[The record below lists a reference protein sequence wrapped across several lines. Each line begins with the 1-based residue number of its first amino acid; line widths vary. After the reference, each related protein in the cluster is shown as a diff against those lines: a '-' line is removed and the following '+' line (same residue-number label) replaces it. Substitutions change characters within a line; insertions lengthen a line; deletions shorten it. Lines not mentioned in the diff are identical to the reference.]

1 MTWVFSND
9 SGKQMA
15 HIKEHRNE
23 EDMVELGVV
32 YILQLSNGCQ
42 QNLSF
47 GYNYYFSTLST
58 QLNEFNLLQTEVLF
72 KVMFPTVRYALKIRT
87 EKKSFL
93 IVFVL
98 YALVW

>member
-1 MTWVFSND
+1 MPY
-9 SGKQMA
+9 
-15 HIKEHRNE
+15 IKEHRNE

-32 YILQLSNGCQ
+32 HILQLSNGCQ

-58 QLNEFNLLQTEVLF
+58 QLSEFNLLQTEVLF

-87 EKKSFL
+87 DKKVSLLSSFSMHWFGK
-93 IVFVL
+93 IF
-98 YALVW
+98 YMRN